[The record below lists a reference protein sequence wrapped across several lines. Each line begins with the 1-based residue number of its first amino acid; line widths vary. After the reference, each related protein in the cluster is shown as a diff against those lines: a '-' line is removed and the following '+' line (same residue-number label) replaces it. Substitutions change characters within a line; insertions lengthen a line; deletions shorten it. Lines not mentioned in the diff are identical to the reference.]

1 MAGNI
6 LTTKLQDDLKTAM
19 KAKDKLR
26 VSTMR
31 MLINEMKNAQLDERG
46 EELPEAKEIAILT
59 SYAKKRRESIKSY
72 EEGGREDLAESERQ
86 ELEIVMDYLP
96 EQMSEDDIRAEIVKA
111 VAEMGA
117 SGPQDMGK
125 VMGPLMG
132 KFKGRADGSVV
143 KTITMEILRGGKG

>member
-6 LTTKLQDDLKTAM
+6 ITTKLQDDLKTAM

-26 VSTMR
+26 VSTLR
-31 MLINEMKNAQLDERG
+31 MLISEMKNAQLEERG
-46 EELPEAKEIAILT
+46 ELPEEKEIAIIT

-72 EEGGREDLAESERQ
+72 EQGGRDDLAESERQ

-96 EQMSEDDIRAEIVKA
+96 EQMSEDEIRAEIVKT
-111 VAEMGA
+111 VAETGA

-125 VMGPLMG
+125 VMGPLMA
-132 KFKGRADGSVV
+132 KFKGRADGGVV
-143 KTITMEILRGGKG
+143 KTITMDILRGGKG